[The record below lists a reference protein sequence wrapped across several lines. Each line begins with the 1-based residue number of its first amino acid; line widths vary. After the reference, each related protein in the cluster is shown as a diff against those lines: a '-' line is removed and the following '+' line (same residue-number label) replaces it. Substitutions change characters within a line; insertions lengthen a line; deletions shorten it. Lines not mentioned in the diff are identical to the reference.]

1 MLHAVRIGL
10 VLLLAIFIG
19 IQLAPMER
27 ANPPF
32 DSKLRIEHHVNVPP
46 DVQAIFDR
54 SCKDCHSDET
64 VWPWYSRIAPASWL
78 LVNHVRD
85 GREKMNLSEWGA
97 MDSDAAK
104 DVLIEVCRQ
113 IKKGNMPVPSYTW
126 IHRSAVLSPA
136 DVTTLCTWSNATRKT
151 IQAAE

>member
-19 IQLAPMER
+19 IQLAPTGR

-32 DSKLRIEHHVNVPP
+32 DPRLRIEHHVNVPP

-64 VWPWYSRIAPASWL
+64 SWPW
-78 LVNHVRD
+78 
-85 GREKMNLSEWGA
+85 
-97 MDSDAAK
+97 
-104 DVLIEVCRQ
+104 
-113 IKKGNMPVPSYTW
+113 
-126 IHRSAVLSPA
+126 
-136 DVTTLCTWSNATRKT
+136 
-151 IQAAE
+151 